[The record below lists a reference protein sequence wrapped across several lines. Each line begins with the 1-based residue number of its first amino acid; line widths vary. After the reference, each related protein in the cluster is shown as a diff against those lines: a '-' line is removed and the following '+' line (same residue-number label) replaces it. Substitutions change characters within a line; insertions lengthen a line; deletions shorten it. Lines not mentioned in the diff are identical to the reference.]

1 MTALQA
7 AEKLMA
13 DRGYV
18 VVGMK
23 AGEREAV
30 IGELLNDFAG
40 KAMAGKKLQITKPS
54 SRLGWDRQ
62 VAHLGL
68 VDKNVHVPG
77 ERFYRAVLVAEV
89 ANGQ

>member
-18 VVGMK
+18 VIGTC
-23 AGEREAV
+23 AGERGAV
-30 IGELLNDFAG
+30 IGELLDNFAG
-40 KAMAGKKLQITKPS
+40 KEMPGKKLQITQAS

-62 VAHLGL
+62 VTHLGIADPNSHL
-68 VDKNVHVPG
+68 PG
-77 ERFYRAVLVAEV
+77 ERFYRAVLVPAV
-89 ANGQ
+89 AK

>member
-18 VVGMK
+18 VIGTT
-23 AGEREAV
+23 AGERELI
-30 IGELLNDFAG
+30 IGELLNDFA
-40 KAMAGKKLQITKPS
+40 ACPIPGKKLQVTKLS

-77 ERFYRAVLVAEV
+77 ERFYRAVLVAAV
-89 ANGQ
+89 AK